1 MKRIFKRPRAAV
13 RIAAWLLL
21 LMLLLTAAGCN
32 AADLPDGEKDTN
44 TQTDETT
51 DAIKPLPAP
60 AVPEDEALTG
70 VLQAGMD
77 AAWRSFKGE
86 LLVWTDQSR
95 FRYYGT
101 VNGQHVLFY
110 CPNPNGSAYG
120 VTDRATY
127 AAAVGEL
134 VLYHN
139 APFALYVFCES
150 ASGILVR
157 QLDAADTLK
166 ADEAARL
173 LECHQAWQQT
183 LGLPYQALF
192 PACPLTEEQIQQLA
206 DLYYTET
213 GRVLQWSRDLRN
225 PSFYGTYGDCTVICQ
240 RLIPP
245 TSSII
250 DPVWPIEWSSDGEPD
265 RELTIG
271 GFSLG
276 DASCFLYY
284 VYCDGSLLTL
294 QEACRRGMLAWE
306 DVREIA
312 ILHSLTEVIAFRR
325 SELDF
330 VLHSSYGRMTVEE
343 AIRIEALWQA
353 GHYVGE
359 SPIFVDADGRICYRG
374 NSAFYGVYDAGTV
387 IFCSVDED
395 AVGNAPSLLRIGA
408 YTFTYEKSF
417 TLFLVTDGEILPLKS
432 AYDNGLLGD
441 TVLRQIAWIHRA
453 GGWHAAEDEY
463 PIIYYTAC

>member
-1 MKRIFKRPRAAV
+1 MKRAFKKRNAAARFAV
-13 RIAAWLLL
+13 WPLLL
-21 LMLLLTAAGCN
+21 ILLLTVAGCN
-32 AADLPDGEKDTN
+32 APTDPDVGSGADTKVN
-44 TQTDETT
+44 T
-51 DAIKPLPAP
+51 DALDTLPAP
-60 AVPEDEALTG
+60 AVPGDETLTN

-77 AAWRSFKGE
+77 AAWRSFRGE
-86 LLVWTDQSR
+86 RLAWTDQSR

-120 VTDRATY
+120 MTDRATY

-150 ASGILVR
+150 ASGISVR

-173 LECHQAWQQT
+173 LERHQTWQQT

-213 GRVLQWSRDLRN
+213 GRVLQWSRDPRN
-225 PSFYGTYGDCTVICQ
+225 PSFYGTYGDCMVISQ
-240 RLIPP
+240 RLFPQ
-245 TSSII
+245 TSPII
-250 DPVWPIEWSSDGEPD
+250 DPVWPIGWDSYRKLD
-265 RELTIG
+265 RELEIG

-312 ILHSLTEVIAFRR
+312 ILHSLTEVIPFRR
-325 SELDF
+325 SGLEL
-330 VLHSSYGRMTVEE
+330 VLHSGYGRMTAEE
-343 AIRIEALWQA
+343 ASRIESLWQA
-353 GHYVGE
+353 GNYIGE
-359 SPIFVDADGRICYRG
+359 SPVYVDSNGRICYRG
-374 NSAFYGVYDAGTV
+374 DSAFYGVYDAGTV

-417 TLFLVTDGEILPLKS
+417 TFFLVTDGEILPLKS

-441 TVLRQIAWIHRA
+441 TTLRQIAWIHRA
-453 GGWHAAEDEY
+453 GGWRAVEDEY
-463 PIIYYTAC
+463 PIIYYTAY